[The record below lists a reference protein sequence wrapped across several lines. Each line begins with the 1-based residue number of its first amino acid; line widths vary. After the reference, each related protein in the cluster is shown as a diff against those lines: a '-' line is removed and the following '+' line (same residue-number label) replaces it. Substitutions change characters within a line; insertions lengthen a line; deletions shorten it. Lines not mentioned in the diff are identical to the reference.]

1 MTPTLTPEQHARCV
15 YLARH
20 ASRRRAKRYLRDHG
34 GGGRAEEL
42 DAVLASASPEVR
54 AAADALATAAERA
67 AAAWQADRARREPRE
82 ELAHRLRAVAA
93 AADGDWDWIARE
105 VDPIDVDTCWPPATR
120 EAVARWGRATPE
132 AVADELDRADARG
145 EHDYIFERNDYL
157 AAYAELLAAVT
168 EATRAVERA
177 DALATLRARA
187 VPGGRYE
194 VVSFARGSMAVAG
207 EVLAFDDER
216 DACDWLALEHE
227 PDPTCAM
234 YAQIMDREA
243 V

>member
-1 MTPTLTPEQHARCV
+1 MTPTLTPEQHARCI

-34 GGGRAEEL
+34 GAGRAEEL
-42 DAVLASASPEVR
+42 DAVLAAASPEVL
-54 AAADALATAAERA
+54 AAADALAASAEARR
-67 AAAWQADRARREPRE
+67 ADRARRERRCLLRE
-82 ELAHRLRAVAA
+82 ALAHRLRVVAA
-93 AADGDWDWIARE
+93 AADGDWDWVARE
-105 VDPIDVDTCWPPATR
+105 VEPIDDDTCWPPATR

-194 VVSFARGSMAVAG
+194 VVSFARGSMAPCG